1 MNFGK
6 FLGAPYLQN
15 TFRCLLL
22 GDAVVL
28 VTSSFYIYII
38 FFELEIHTID
48 VNNIFISL
56 IFYPLTA
63 LLDLFHAKSVVKT
76 ISNKRTPYDDSEWPF
91 EREERL

>member
-1 MNFGK
+1 M
-6 FLGAPYLQN
+6 
-15 TFRCLLL
+15 

-63 LLDLFHAKSVVKT
+63 LLDLFYAKSVVKT
-76 ISNKRTPYDDSEWPF
+76 ISNKRTPYDDSEWSF
-91 EREERL
+91 KRE